1 MRVRIGVQS
10 RAVTFEY
17 ESKRVNTRRGKVKF
31 ADGRLGVN
39 FNNLVLYNTFTF
51 K

>member
-1 MRVRIGVQS
+1 M
-10 RAVTFEY
+10 TFEY
-17 ESKRVNTRRGKVKF
+17 ESKRVNMRRGKVKF

-39 FNNLVLYNTFTF
+39 LNNLVSYNTFAF